1 MIKQNKTKHE
11 WLYTVGIEKSINNRE
26 YIRNSLEHLVCSTS
40 QLWWWFYNSL
50 KLSKLRKLNTLKGDF
65 FFFWYVCLHLN
76 KTVKNKQTNKIEQNL
91 KKSTDC
97 ALLKHIFLTF
107 EYHVGKMTYTSVIST
122 LPLSF
127 VSHWFIPVCLYQL
140 FQLGFSLIFNH
151 FTFLLPSRQPSLA
164 RPSTTLNRVENSS

>member
-1 MIKQNKTKHE
+1 MPAPQQNCE
-11 WLYTVGIEKSINNRE
+11 
-26 YIRNSLEHLVCSTS
+26 
-40 QLWWWFYNSL
+40 
-50 KLSKLRKLNTLKGDF
+50 
-65 FFFWYVCLHLN
+65 
-76 KTVKNKQTNKIEQNL
+76 KQTNKQNRTKF

-97 ALLKHIFLTF
+97 ALLKNIFLTF

-151 FTFLLPSRQPSLA
+151 FTFLLPSWQPSLA